1 MRLQIAEFRNLQSP
15 INLKSAICNLKSHI
29 GDDSMSR
36 LMALTLAFS
45 LSVTSFTF
53 AGEGLMQSGARIVQQ
68 QVAQTVALPSTSAR
82 SIATR
87 DSAKS
92 TGFSGSNAAALQEGP
107 AVLSKSG
114 MSKRTKIM
122 IYLAAGVG
130 LAGTAWAIDHKVL
143 DVTPSS
149 LGTRR
154 DGCKPFCGGSQ

>member
-1 MRLQIAEFRNLQSP
+1 
-15 INLKSAICNLKSHI
+15 
-29 GDDSMSR
+29 MSR
-36 LMALTLAFS
+36 LVALTVVIS
-45 LSVTSFTF
+45 LSASPVTF
-53 AGEGLMQSGARIVQQ
+53 AGEGLMQSGTRIVQQ
-68 QVAQTVALPSTSAR
+68 QVVQDARPAPDASRSVAANNSG
-82 SIATR
+82 
-87 DSAKS
+87 KS
-92 TGFSGSNAAALQEGP
+92 GFSASNAAAMQEGP

-114 MSKRTKIM
+114 MSKRTKVM

>member
-1 MRLQIAEFRNLQSP
+1 
-15 INLKSAICNLKSHI
+15 
-29 GDDSMSR
+29 MSR
-36 LMALTLAFS
+36 LVALTLVFS
-45 LSVTSFTF
+45 LSASSFTF
-53 AGEGLMQSGARIVQQ
+53 AGEGLMQSGVRIVQQ
-68 QVAQTVALPSTSAR
+68 QVTQDNRPAPAAPRSVAVS
-82 SIATR
+82 
-87 DSAKS
+87 DSAARLS
-92 TGFSGSNAAALQEGP
+92 GFSASSAAATQEGP

-114 MSKRTKIM
+114 MSKRTKVM

>member
-1 MRLQIAEFRNLQSP
+1 
-15 INLKSAICNLKSHI
+15 
-29 GDDSMSR
+29 MSR
-36 LMALTLAFS
+36 LVALTVVIS
-45 LSVTSFTF
+45 LSASPLTF
-53 AGEGLMQSGARIVQQ
+53 AGEGLMQSGTRIVRQ
-68 QVAQTVALPSTSAR
+68 QVTSEARPSPAPVRSLAANESAA
-82 SIATR
+82 S
-87 DSAKS
+87 S
-92 TGFSGSNAAALQEGP
+92 GFNASNAAAMQEGP

-114 MSKRTKIM
+114 MSKRTKVM

>member
-1 MRLQIAEFRNLQSP
+1 
-15 INLKSAICNLKSHI
+15 
-29 GDDSMSR
+29 MSR
-36 LMALTLAFS
+36 LVALTLAFS

-82 SIATR
+82 SMPTR

-92 TGFSGSNAAALQEGP
+92 TGFSASNAAALQGP

>member
-1 MRLQIAEFRNLQSP
+1 
-15 INLKSAICNLKSHI
+15 
-29 GDDSMSR
+29 MSR
-36 LMALTLAFS
+36 LVALTVVIS
-45 LSVTSFTF
+45 LSASPVTF
-53 AGEGLMQSGARIVQQ
+53 AGEGLMQSGTRIVQQ
-68 QVAQTVALPSTSAR
+68 QVAQDARPAPDASRSVAANNSG
-82 SIATR
+82 
-87 DSAKS
+87 KS
-92 TGFSGSNAAALQEGP
+92 GFSASNAAAMQEGP

-114 MSKRTKIM
+114 MSKGTKVM

>member
-1 MRLQIAEFRNLQSP
+1 
-15 INLKSAICNLKSHI
+15 
-29 GDDSMSR
+29 MSR
-36 LMALTLAFS
+36 LVALTVVIS
-45 LSVTSFTF
+45 LWASAVTF
-53 AGEGLMQSGARIVQQ
+53 AGEGLMPSGTRIVQQ
-68 QVAQTVALPSTSAR
+68 QVAQDARRAREAAPSVAASNSG
-82 SIATR
+82 
-87 DSAKS
+87 KS
-92 TGFSGSNAAALQEGP
+92 GLGASNAAAMQEGP

-114 MSKRTKIM
+114 MSKRTKVM

>member
-1 MRLQIAEFRNLQSP
+1 MTRVV
-15 INLKSAICNLKSHI
+15 
-29 GDDSMSR
+29 
-36 LMALTLAFS
+36 ALTLVFS
-45 LSVTSFTF
+45 LSASSFTF
-53 AGEGLMQSGARIVQQ
+53 AGEGLLQSGVRIVQQ
-68 QVAQTVALPSTSAR
+68 QVAQTVDLPSTTAR
-82 SIATR
+82 SVATG
-87 DSAKS
+87 DSAKA
-92 TGFSGSNAAALQEGP
+92 TGFSASNAAAVQEGP

-154 DGCKPFCGGSQ
+154 DGCKPFCGGSE

>member
-1 MRLQIAEFRNLQSP
+1 
-15 INLKSAICNLKSHI
+15 
-29 GDDSMSR
+29 MSR
-36 LMALTLAFS
+36 LVALTVVIS
-45 LSVTSFTF
+45 LWASSFTF
-53 AGEGLMQSGARIVQQ
+53 AGEGLMQSGARIVHE
-68 QVAQTVALPSTSAR
+68 QVTQNTGRASAAARTLAVNDSAR
-82 SIATR
+82 SSGVIA
-87 DSAKS
+87 
-92 TGFSGSNAAALQEGP
+92 SNAVAMQEGP

-114 MSKRTKIM
+114 MSKRTKVM

>member
-1 MRLQIAEFRNLQSP
+1 
-15 INLKSAICNLKSHI
+15 
-29 GDDSMSR
+29 MSR
-36 LMALTLAFS
+36 LVALTVAFS
-45 LSVTSFTF
+45 LSTSSFTF
-53 AGEGLMQSGARIVQQ
+53 AGEGLMQSGVQIVQQ
-68 QVAQTVALPSTSAR
+68 QVTQDARPAPAARRSLVAN
-82 SIATR
+82 
-87 DSAKS
+87 DSATSKS
-92 TGFSGSNAAALQEGP
+92 GFSASNAAALQEGP

-154 DGCKPFCGGSQ
+154 DGCKPFCGGSQLPALPGAFSTN

>member
-1 MRLQIAEFRNLQSP
+1 
-15 INLKSAICNLKSHI
+15 
-29 GDDSMSR
+29 
-36 LMALTLAFS
+36 
-45 LSVTSFTF
+45 
-53 AGEGLMQSGARIVQQ
+53 
-68 QVAQTVALPSTSAR
+68 
-82 SIATR
+82 
-87 DSAKS
+87 
-92 TGFSGSNAAALQEGP
+92 
-107 AVLSKSG
+107 

>member
-1 MRLQIAEFRNLQSP
+1 
-15 INLKSAICNLKSHI
+15 
-29 GDDSMSR
+29 MSR
-36 LMALTLAFS
+36 LVALTVVIS
-45 LSVTSFTF
+45 LWASSLTF
-53 AGEGLMQSGARIVQQ
+53 AGEGLMQSGVRIVQQ
-68 QVAQTVALPSTSAR
+68 QVTEDARPAPAAAR
-82 SIATR
+82 SAAISN
-87 DSAKS
+87 SAPS
-92 TGFSGSNAAALQEGP
+92 SGFSPSNAAATQEGP

-114 MSKRTKIM
+114 MSKRTKVM